1 MRADESLQLLDFKE
15 RIEIASFLLR
25 VHIEICSSTDSP
37 RMDLARK
44 RNKAVGAIA
53 DSSDREFSNSLP
65 SNLFGQRKLQ
75 TPSTG
80 KTDYLIL
87 VNVTSAEVTSIST
100 IGRGLKVGKK
110 RGLSLELRTLPSLKD
125 QFSDQERSNYVLI
138 GFLARPEGYGIGPLR
153 MNDFTPTR
161 RNKRRMTPHLR
172 TRNWAKVR
180 KTNEINFRNMVSS
193 CHPGKN
199 LCLFTPNTPKPNR
212 GIWLFMFLVYL
223 GSFHELLLAPT
234 PDATTPSDPVA

>member
-1 MRADESLQLLDFKE
+1 MLVGHSYP
-15 RIEIASFLLR
+15 SFFL

-44 RNKAVGAIA
+44 RNKAIA

-65 SNLFGQRKLQ
+65 SNLFGQRKLK

-110 RGLSLELRTLPSLKD
+110 IGLSLELRTSSSL
-125 QFSDQERSNYVLI
+125 SERSVQ
-138 GFLARPEGYGIGPLR
+138 
-153 MNDFTPTR
+153 
-161 RNKRRMTPHLR
+161 
-172 TRNWAKVR
+172 
-180 KTNEINFRNMVSS
+180 
-193 CHPGKN
+193 
-199 LCLFTPNTPKPNR
+199 
-212 GIWLFMFLVYL
+212 
-223 GSFHELLLAPT
+223 
-234 PDATTPSDPVA
+234 